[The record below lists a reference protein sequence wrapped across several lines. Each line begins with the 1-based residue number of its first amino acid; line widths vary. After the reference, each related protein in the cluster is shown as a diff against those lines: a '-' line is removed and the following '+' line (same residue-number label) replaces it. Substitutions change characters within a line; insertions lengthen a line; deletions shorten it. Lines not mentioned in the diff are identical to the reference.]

1 VSNKQEGGM
10 DLWATLGISREVG
23 IGAVV
28 VGLVLAVIV
37 AGRILRRSRKDERV
51 WVDLSGRG

>member
-1 VSNKQEGGM
+1 M

-28 VGLVLAVIV
+28 FGLVLAVFV